1 MTVPNGHI
9 NANTNQFERLNLGC
23 GPNVPAG
30 WLNIDGSLNAGLSNH
45 AYLRKTLKAFGVISK
60 NGPGAQWNV
69 RPVVSS

>member
-1 MTVPNGHI
+1 
-9 NANTNQFERLNLGC
+9 LGC

-30 WLNIDGSLNAGLSNH
+30 WLNIDASLNAGLSNH